1 MATEISLDQAAGAMR
16 EAMRKTVKRHALWYL
31 LQGILMVLGGL
42 AALVYPLVSSVA
54 VVVFIGWLLIIS
66 GVVQALGLI
75 GARHV
80 PHFWLQL
87 ISVALAA
94 IIGFLFIQN
103 PGEALVTL
111 TLLLIVF
118 FMVEG
123 IAKII
128 FALTIRPLSNW
139 GWVLLSGLVGVGL
152 AVYLLTSPV
161 SAIWLLGLLV
171 GFLLITEGLA
181 LSYLAW
187 QVRKAGSDTAPKR
200 SGTPESTATAS
211 SGGTGS
217 SGAAAES
224 PAT

>member
-1 MATEISLDQAAGAMR
+1 MEVKDMATEISLDQAAGAMR

-31 LQGILMVLGGL
+31 LQGVLMVLGGL
-42 AALVYPLVSSVA
+42 VALVYPLVSSVA
-54 VVVFIGWLLIIS
+54 VVVFIGWLLIIT
-66 GVVQALGLI
+66 GVVQAIGLI

-87 ISVALAA
+87 ISVTLAA

-128 FALTIRPLSNW
+128 FALTIRPLPNW
-139 GWVLLSGLVGVGL
+139 GWPLVSGLIGVLLS
-152 AVYLLTSPV
+152 VYLLTNPV
-161 SAIWLLGLLV
+161 EAIWLLGLLV
-171 GFLLITEGLA
+171 GIMLITEGAALA
-181 LSYLAW
+181 YLAW
-187 QVRKAGSDTAPKR
+187 QVRKAPSKPAAQ
-200 SGTPESTATAS
+200 ESTA
-211 SGGTGS
+211 SGGAGS
-217 SGAAAES
+217 TAES

>member
-1 MATEISLDQAAGAMR
+1 MATEISLDEAATAMR
-16 EAMRKTVKRHALWYL
+16 EAMRKTVRRHSLWYL

-42 AALVYPLVSSVA
+42 VALIYPLVSSVA
-54 VVVFIGWLLIIS
+54 VVVFIGWVLIIS
-66 GVVQALGLI
+66 GVVQAIGLI

-128 FALTIRPLSNW
+128 FALTVRPLPNW
-139 GWVLLSGLVGVGL
+139 GWLLLSGLIGVL
-152 AVYLLTSPV
+152 LSVYLLTNPV

-171 GFLLITEGLA
+171 GFLLITEGAALA
-181 LSYLAW
+181 YLAW
-187 QVRKAGSDTAPKR
+187 QVRKAGSAPAAKR
-200 SGTPESTATAS
+200 SGTPESTTTGAP
-211 SGGTGS
+211 GS
-217 SGAAAES
+217 SGTTAES
-224 PAT
+224 TAS